1 MLGGIG
7 DIGNWM
13 DSTTGAFN
21 YTGLVENMEMKAG
34 AFYSMHFFFLNICRL
49 ATNIGS
55 WICCSLGLACHQ
67 HQESPRL
74 SAAEYDAGNSCS
86 CSD

>member
-1 MLGGIG
+1 MTVETIDCCVWMQLRSLQWLMLGIG

-34 AFYSMHFFFLNICRL
+34 AFYSMHFL
-49 ATNIGS
+49 
-55 WICCSLGLACHQ
+55 
-67 HQESPRL
+67 
-74 SAAEYDAGNSCS
+74 
-86 CSD
+86 

>member
-7 DIGNWM
+7 DVGNWM

-34 AFYSMHFFFLNICRL
+34 AFYSMN
-49 ATNIGS
+49 
-55 WICCSLGLACHQ
+55 SL
-67 HQESPRL
+67 
-74 SAAEYDAGNSCS
+74 
-86 CSD
+86 